1 MKAMAPRRRPSLI
14 WLAPIVGVAAFGF
27 LSFRALEARRA
38 SAADAR
44 ARAAVE
50 LEPTVAPSPPSAPR
64 LAPAPA
70 PAMRPAQQAS
80 DPVDPPASWQTYKV
94 KLDGEG
100 TDARWSERTAAD
112 IRKVVA
118 ELALP
123 GTTLVSARCAQTVC
137 EVVFDHSSHEHQLKA
152 PMSLTTGPFATGVH
166 YRYEGLRTTA
176 YLQR

>member
-1 MKAMAPRRRPSLI
+1 MAPRRRLSLI
-14 WLAPIVGVAAFGF
+14 WLAPIVGLAVFGF

-38 SAADAR
+38 SAAGAR
-44 ARAAVE
+44 TRVAVE
-50 LEPTVAPSPPSAPR
+50 PEPPVAPAARPAPR
-64 LAPAPA
+64 FAPAPAPA
-70 PAMRPAQQAS
+70 PAMPPAQQAG
-80 DPVDPPASWQTYKV
+80 DPPEPPASWQTFKT

-118 ELALP
+118 ELGLP

-166 YRYEGLRTTA
+166 YRYDGLRTTA
-176 YLQR
+176 YLQRE